1 MSAYSNSDF
10 SIGKKFLDIAK
21 ISLGMLAVIFTLTY
35 TTLLAKYRNVSG
47 QDGRAAGFIMKDWS
61 DSFGAVQR
69 GLGLAWD
76 AFLDSFWHKVALGRQ
91 PQSSQA
97 RPSRATRHHFFKAN
111 ASISLAA
118 HLLVVNQTIDAVVA
132 LHARSYNIILSRKA
146 HYTERAELQE

>member
-1 MSAYSNSDF
+1 
-10 SIGKKFLDIAK
+10 
-21 ISLGMLAVIFTLTY
+21 MLSVIFTLTY
-35 TTLLAKYRNVSG
+35 YTFLAKYRDVTG
-47 QDGRAAGFIMKDWS
+47 QNMRAAGFIMKDWS

-91 PQSSQA
+91 PQTSQG

-118 HLLVVNQTIDAVVA
+118 HLLVVNQTIDACVA
-132 LHARSYNIILSRKA
+132 LGKKAYETLLNRKA
-146 HYTERAELQE
+146 HYEERADLQE